1 MLKENY
7 TVPLSLPL
15 SYANIQFLFSH
26 YDTTGFTKNRQITS
40 KFVIRYAL

>member
-7 TVPLSLPL
+7 TVPLS
-15 SYANIQFLFSH
+15 YANIQFLSSH

-40 KFVIRYAL
+40 KFVIQYAL